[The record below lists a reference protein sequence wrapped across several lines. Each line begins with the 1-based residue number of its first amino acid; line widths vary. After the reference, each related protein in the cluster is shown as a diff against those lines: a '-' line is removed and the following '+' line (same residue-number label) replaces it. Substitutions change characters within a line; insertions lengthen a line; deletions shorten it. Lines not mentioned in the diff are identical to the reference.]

1 MNVYVETN
9 FVLELAFQQEQ
20 YKSCEDMLSL
30 CASDKAPLIIP
41 AYSLAEAHEK
51 LGRQRSKRFDL
62 QSLLDAEVRQLR
74 RTAVYAAQL
83 NQIQNIADLVRQS
96 ITDEAQRLSD
106 YRNRIL
112 AIAHVI
118 PLTTAIFQDSAQY
131 EQLYSLQPQDAL
143 VCASVLHHLREHS
156 DGESCFLNRNT
167 KDFDTPRILQELTQ
181 YNCRMIPLFDQ
192 GYHFIHKRA
201 TSD

>member
-1 MNVYVETN
+1 MNVYIETN

-20 YKSCEDMLSL
+20 YKWCEDILSI
-30 CASDKAPLIIP
+30 CTSGKAQLVIP

-51 LGRQRSKRFDL
+51 LGRQRSKRFEL

-74 RTAVYAAQL
+74 RTAVYATRL
-83 NQIQNIADLVRQS
+83 NQIQGIADLVRQS
-96 ITDEAQRLSD
+96 ITDEAQRLTD

-112 AIAHVI
+112 AIAHII
-118 PLTTAIFQDSAQY
+118 PLTATVFQDGAQY

-143 VCASVLHHLREHS
+143 VCASVLHHLREQGS
-156 DGESCFLNRNT
+156 GESCFLNRNT
-167 KDFDTPRILQELTQ
+167 KDFDTPSILQELTQ

-192 GYHFIHKRA
+192 EYYFINTRVA
-201 TSD
+201 